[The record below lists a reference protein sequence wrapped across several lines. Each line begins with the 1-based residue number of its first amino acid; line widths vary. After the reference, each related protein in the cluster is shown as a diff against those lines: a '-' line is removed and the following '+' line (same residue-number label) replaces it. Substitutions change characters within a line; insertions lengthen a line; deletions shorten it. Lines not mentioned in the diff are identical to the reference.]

1 MKKSDPCPHTFKC
14 SNCQG
19 DYQADSNHCSS
30 GDTDLT
36 GSGIKKNIPRSVKTD
51 PRQFVLIWTV
61 NANNNCE
68 ETQNSFAKHLQEL
81 LNH

>member
-51 PRQFVLIWTV
+51 PRQFVLI
-61 NANNNCE
+61 
-68 ETQNSFAKHLQEL
+68 
-81 LNH
+81 